1 VTEILCIRE
10 VSVHT
15 VNECRGSLSRSEVS
29 VHTVNECEGSLSRSE
44 VSVHTVNEYGEVYL
58 EVRFLSTH

>member
-1 VTEILCIRE
+1 VIEYCGSLSSIE

-15 VNECRGSLSRSEVS
+15 VNEYG
-29 VHTVNECEGSLSRSE
+29 GSLSRSE

-58 EVRFLSTH
+58 EVRSLSIQ